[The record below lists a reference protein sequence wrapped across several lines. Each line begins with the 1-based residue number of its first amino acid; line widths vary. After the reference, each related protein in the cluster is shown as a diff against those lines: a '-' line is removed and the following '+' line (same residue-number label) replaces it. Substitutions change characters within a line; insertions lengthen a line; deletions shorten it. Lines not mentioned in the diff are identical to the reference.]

1 MPLPVIHFPQAEKEK
16 HILNSVRRAVEQFNL
31 NGGSD
36 KTGSGDFRLSLDLSE
51 EPSMETEIFVD
62 AEFRHYPLRKFSE
75 LTGRTRAVL
84 RDYERL
90 TGRNKKKDSNHL
102 NKHAMHLV
110 RLLMMAADIIGKKK
124 IITHRTADL
133 PVLLSIRRGDY
144 MLEDGRYSPDFFKIV
159 DEYDQKL
166 QEAVRHHVLPDEP
179 DMRAVARLVERVN
192 YYAVTGKYHDYE
204 T

>member
-1 MPLPVIHFPQAEKEK
+1 
-16 HILNSVRRAVEQFNL
+16 
-31 NGGSD
+31 
-36 KTGSGDFRLSLDLSE
+36 
-51 EPSMETEIFVD
+51 
-62 AEFRHYPLRKFSE
+62 
-75 LTGRTRAVL
+75 
-84 RDYERL
+84 
-90 TGRNKKKDSNHL
+90 
-102 NKHAMHLV
+102 MHLV

-144 MLEDGRYSPDFFKIV
+144 MLEDGSYSPDFFKIV

-192 YYAVTGKYHDYE
+192 YYAVTGKYHD
-204 T
+204 